1 MYTSCF
7 SRTLLVLWTFGV
19 LGFVFFGS
27 SFNLM
32 GTLVFDNVVSP
43 SSLYVKFQL
52 VDYNI
57 RVVKIPFLNFN
68 VFRFLSVHF
77 TLRREQANGFSC
89 KFNLHLCETS
99 LNAELIK
106 LKLSAI

>member
-52 VDYNI
+52 LDYNI

-77 TLRREQANGFSC
+77 THRREQAN
-89 KFNLHLCETS
+89 
-99 LNAELIK
+99 
-106 LKLSAI
+106 